1 MKTDLQFIVLLSGKS
16 TRNYP
21 HSKGLPHKAI
31 LPLGDFH
38 CIDFIMKDI
47 YNAGGRNITFVVPN
61 NEIKKSF
68 EQCFVREPEIEEKFK
83 KKNDQTKLDLLNSVY
98 LPTDVNLNFVIQKEP
113 LGTGHAVAISANE
126 NEPVAM
132 ILPDDIIISTENKHP
147 YSRAVEEFHKTNKGN
162 VIVARPVEDPSR
174 WGIIEDGFYVEKPKE
189 SKSNLSGLAMVI
201 FDKNAVKNLI
211 TAVKKMSKGET
222 PEGMYGTEL
231 AWANAINIEAKKDSA
246 QKIRPISFQKNDVYL
261 DCGTIEGYE
270 KSLLYTLINN
280 SKFKEE
286 NRKFI
291 KKVLNED

>member
-1 MKTDLQFIVLLSGKS
+1 MTNLQFIVLLSGKS

-21 HSKGLPHKAI
+21 HSKGLPHKAL

-61 NEIKKSF
+61 DEVKKCF

-98 LPTDVNLNFVIQKEP
+98 LPDDINLNFVIQKEP
-113 LGTGHAVAISANE
+113 LGTGHAVAIASNP

-132 ILPDDIIISTENKHP
+132 ILPDDVIISTEKKHP
-147 YSRAVEEFHKTNKGN
+147 YTRAVEEFHKTNSGN
-162 VIVARPVEDPSR
+162 VIIGRPVKNPSR
-174 WGIIEDGFYVEKPKE
+174 WGIIEDGFYIEKPKE
-189 SKSNLSGLAMVI
+189 SKSNLSGISMFI
-201 FDKNAVKNLI
+201 FDKKTVENLK
-211 TAVKKMSKGET
+211 TATEKMSNGET
-222 PEGMYGTEL
+222 QDGMYGTEL
-231 AWANAINIEAKKDSA
+231 AWANAINVEAKKEET
-246 QKIRPISFQKNDVYL
+246 QKIRPIPFQKNDVYL

-270 KSLLYTLINN
+270 KSLLYTLLNN

-286 NRKFI
+286 NKKFM
-291 KKVLNED
+291 KKVLNEN